1 LSSQEGQFQSP
12 VSDAIMPA
20 LVLVKESEMGQAASL
35 KKLIIKKIIS
45 TLNPGVSFSD
55 RNKFTDFQ

>member
-20 LVLVKESEMGQAASL
+20 LVLVKESENGAGSVA
-35 KKLIIKKIIS
+35 KKTNNKKD
-45 TLNPGVSFSD
+45 N
-55 RNKFTDFQ
+55 